1 MALLLSLTL
10 LVLSACTAQPDAIA
24 AGDEIAEVVLGDLSA
39 NATAAGTLTARR
51 SATLQAPTSAR
62 VTEAHVRPG
71 ESVTAGQPLVS
82 LDTTAAALDVASAQL
97 DVRRAEAALAGLTA
111 APSPAELAVAQAGVE
126 SAQTSLDVLLAG
138 PTAAQ
143 LASYRASLR
152 AAEASVAS
160 ASADLTGAQNSVT
173 EADLATA
180 EASLA
185 AARLQLSRA
194 SEANKENTNQET
206 HEALLA
212 AEQAAAEA
220 QARVDELRAG
230 PDTAASQSGV
240 GAAAARLESSRAD
253 YNRQTAGAT
262 AVEIASAEAQL
273 ADSLATLANL
283 ENGPSAADVAAAE
296 ADLESARLA
305 LADAEE
311 MLARM
316 TIVAPF
322 DGVVTAVSFQ
332 PGEVA
337 SGSVVELL
345 DLTSLQIILQVD
357 EVDVGQ
363 LADGQ
368 EATVTVQSFPGVS
381 IPAEIAAIAATSTA
395 LSSGG
400 VAYDVRLDLAETA
413 LPLFAGMTADA
424 SLLTAEKQGV
434 VLVPNAAIRVDRTN
448 GSYSA
453 MRMADDGTFE
463 EVPIT
468 VGLRDAQFTE
478 VTSGL
483 EVGDRVQL
491 GGITQSSSLPGG
503 AGLFSGGGN

>member
-1 MALLLSLTL
+1 
-10 LVLSACTAQPDAIA
+10 
-24 AGDEIAEVVLGDLSA
+24 
-39 NATAAGTLTARR
+39 
-51 SATLQAPTSAR
+51 
-62 VTEAHVRPG
+62 
-71 ESVTAGQPLVS
+71 
-82 LDTTAAALDVASAQL
+82 
-97 DVRRAEAALAGLTA
+97 
-111 APSPAELAVAQAGVE
+111 
-126 SAQTSLDVLLAG
+126 
-138 PTAAQ
+138 
-143 LASYRASLR
+143 
-152 AAEASVAS
+152 
-160 ASADLTGAQNSVT
+160 
-173 EADLATA
+173 
-180 EASLA
+180 
-185 AARLQLSRA
+185 
-194 SEANKENTNQET
+194 
-206 HEALLA
+206 
-212 AEQAAAEA
+212 
-220 QARVDELRAG
+220 
-230 PDTAASQSGV
+230 
-240 GAAAARLESSRAD
+240 
-253 YNRQTAGAT
+253 
-262 AVEIASAEAQL
+262 
-273 ADSLATLANL
+273 
-283 ENGPSAADVAAAE
+283 
-296 ADLESARLA
+296 
-305 LADAEE
+305 
-311 MLARM
+311 M

-363 LADGQ
+363 LANGQ

-400 VAYDVRLDLAETA
+400 VAYDVRLDLAETD

-491 GGITQSSSLPGG
+491 SGITQSSSLPGG
-503 AGLFSGGGN
+503 AGLFGGGGN